1 MKSLADAVVIGG
13 GINGVSIAYNLAKR
27 GMKNVVLL
35 EKRFLASGS
44 TGRCGAGV
52 RGQWGTSRN
61 CLLSKASIE
70 FYENIN
76 EELDYEGDCEF
87 KQGGCLLLAETQ
99 KEVMQFKKNIELQN
113 SLGIDSKLIT
123 TKEIKEIVPYLNLD
137 GIIAAAFCEKD
148 GYANPFMVVDA
159 FAKAARRLGV
169 EINTYT
175 EITGIKTEN
184 ERVVGVETT
193 KGYIK
198 TERVINAAG
207 GYSQL
212 VSKMAGAKI
221 PNYSER
227 HQILITEP
235 VNPILGPM
243 VMSFSLNIYIQQT
256 PYGSFIMGYGDLD
269 EPHGYK
275 IDSSWD
281 FLETMAKKTIKLLP
295 PLGELRIVRQ
305 WAGLYNMTSDRQPIL
320 GGHPALEGYY
330 MAVGF
335 SGHGF
340 MLGPIT
346 GILMSEYILGQK
358 TSIDI
363 SKLDAARFDR
373 GELIPEPSV
382 V

>member
-1 MKSLADAVVIGG
+1 MKSFADAVVIGG

-52 RGQWGTSRN
+52 RCQWGTKMN

-87 KQGGCLLLAETQ
+87 KQGGYLLLATTE
-99 KEVMQFKKNIELQN
+99 KEVMQFKKNVELQN
-113 SLGIDSKLIT
+113 SLGIDSKFIT
-123 TKEIKEIVPYLNLD
+123 TGEAKKIVPYLNLD
-137 GIIAAAFCEKD
+137 GIIAATFCEKD
-148 GYANPFMVVDA
+148 GHANPFMVVDA

-169 EINTYT
+169 EINTFT
-175 EITGIKTEN
+175 EVTGIKTEN
-184 ERVVGVETT
+184 GRVVGVETT
-193 KGYIK
+193 KGDIK

-212 VSKMAGAKI
+212 VSKMAGIKI

-227 HQILITEP
+227 HQILVTEP

-256 PYGSFIMGYGDLD
+256 PHGSFIMGYGDPD
-269 EPHGYK
+269 EPHSYT

-305 WAGLYNMTSDRQPIL
+305 WAGLYNMTPDRQPIL
-320 GGHPALEGYY
+320 GGHPDLEGYY

-346 GILMSEYILGQK
+346 GILMSEYILGEK

-373 GELIPEPSV
+373 GELVLEPSV

>member
-1 MKSLADAVVIGG
+1 MKSFADAVVIGG

-52 RGQWGTSRN
+52 RCQWGTKMN

-87 KQGGCLLLAETQ
+87 KQGGYLLLATTE
-99 KEVMQFKKNIELQN
+99 KEVMQFKKNVELQN
-113 SLGIDSKLIT
+113 SLGIDSKFIT
-123 TKEIKEIVPYLNLD
+123 TGEAKKIVPYLNLD
-137 GIIAAAFCEKD
+137 GIIAATFCEKD
-148 GYANPFMVVDA
+148 GHANPFMVVDA

-169 EINTYT
+169 EINTFT
-175 EITGIKTEN
+175 EVTGIKTEN
-184 ERVVGVETT
+184 GRVVGVETT
-193 KGYIK
+193 KGDIK

-212 VSKMAGAKI
+212 VSKMAGIKI

-227 HQILITEP
+227 HQILVTEP

-256 PYGSFIMGYGDLD
+256 PHGSFIMGYGDPD
-269 EPHGYK
+269 EPHSYT

-305 WAGLYNMTSDRQPIL
+305 WAGLYNMTPDRQPIL
-320 GGHPALEGYY
+320 GGHPDLEGYY

-346 GILMSEYILGQK
+346 GILMSAYILGEK

-373 GELIPEPSV
+373 GELVLEPSV

>member
-1 MKSLADAVVIGG
+1 MKSFADAVVIGG
-13 GINGVSIAYNLAKR
+13 GINGVSIAYNLAKK
-27 GMKNVVLL
+27 GLKNVVLL

-52 RGQWGTSRN
+52 RCQWGTEMN

-76 EELDYEGDCEF
+76 EELDYEKDCEF
-87 KQGGCLLLAETQ
+87 KQSGYLLLAATE
-99 KEVMQFKKNIELQN
+99 KEALQFKKNVELQN

-123 TKEIKEIVPYLNLD
+123 PEEAKEIVPYLNLD
-137 GIIAAAFCEKD
+137 GIICAAFCEKD
-148 GYANPFMVVDA
+148 GHANPFMVVDA

-175 EITGIKTEN
+175 DVTGIKTEN
-184 ERVVGVETT
+184 GRVVGVKTT
-193 KGYIK
+193 KGDIA
-198 TERVINAAG
+198 TNRVINAAG
-207 GYSQL
+207 GYSQI
-212 VSKMAGAKI
+212 VSEMAGIKI

-227 HQILITEP
+227 HQILVTEP
-235 VNPILGPM
+235 INPILGPM

-256 PYGSFIMGYGDLD
+256 PHGSFIMGYGEPD
-269 EPHGYK
+269 EPHGYTM
-275 IDSSWD
+275 DSSWN
-281 FLETMAKKTIKLLP
+281 FIETMAKKTVKLLP
-295 PLGELRIVRQ
+295 PLGELRVVRQ
-305 WAGLYNMTSDRQPIL
+305 WAGLYNMTPDRQPIM
-320 GGHPALEGYY
+320 GGHPELEGYY

-346 GILMSEYILGQK
+346 GILMSEYILGEK
-358 TSIDI
+358 PSIDI
-363 SKLDAARFDR
+363 SKLDAARFER
-373 GELIPEPSV
+373 GELVLEPSV